1 MPSSWSKYRDVIN
14 EFNTSLQDQITP
26 PAGKKLVDEDEGDEE
41 DSGYKGLETPRHYKK
56 NVLRKTRLNFSA
68 GDELSRSN
76 SASLGLDVNYEEFLQ
91 NYLPIIISII
101 FMCSIFFMVFMG
113 NHSSYSNGKYV

>member
-1 MPSSWSKYRDVIN
+1 M
-14 EFNTSLQDQITP
+14 
-26 PAGKKLVDEDEGDEE
+26 G
-41 DSGYKGLETPRHYKK
+41 
-56 NVLRKTRLNFSA
+56 
-68 GDELSRSN
+68 GDELSRST

-113 NHSSYSNGKYV
+113 NHSSYSNGKYESLKYGAERRGGGLVILDPETGMLLGGKKAAIKYYYDVKFRAYGEYNEITQRRLRTLKFN